1 MTSESFSIFK
11 NKKEDVL
18 KNSSKINSS
27 FIIEKNI
34 KRCNK
39 KILNCICC
47 KDKICKTGN
56 CFCIECMK
64 NYLKYY
70 DIEPGKLINKNNI
83 ISIKKKDGNYYCG
96 IKLLNG
102 QICAPKNNICDGCKC
117 LNNNK
122 KIYDNLFSSS

>member
-70 DIEPGKLINKNNI
+70 DIENGKLINKNNI
-83 ISIKKKDGNYYCG
+83 ISIKKKRW
-96 IKLLNG
+96 KLL
-102 QICAPKNNICDGCKC
+102 
-117 LNNNK
+117 LW
-122 KIYDNLFSSS
+122 Y